1 MKIGILT
8 SGGDC
13 AGLNAVMRAIG
24 LNAYRNIKNCEI
36 VGIPDGYAFPM
47 TVPLSFGEAVALELG
62 PMRLR

>member
-24 LNAYRNIKNCEI
+24 LYVYRNIKTRRSS
-36 VGIPDGYAFPM
+36 VFRTAMSG
-47 TVPLSFGEAVALELG
+47 
-62 PMRLR
+62 